1 MRANRAPQHLLAPEA
16 SAGTPGIPPSA
27 VLPGAV
33 PQPLQVLS
41 FALSACSLS
50 SDSVSLSPPASSLR
64 RLLPLGRFIPPS
76 ASASWARALR
86 FGAREK
92 PSGKHFLPPWGLTRS
107 PRSVLCPLPPPSLC
121 PSSLHCSRVR
131 GVCGTNLRVSF
142 LAPCWVEVGGGGV
155 PAAHKSGPTFWFGG
169 PWGRECWARAP
180 QASGQPGAPAWSPQP
195 SMKVGGYLEL
205 GDKGH
210 IGGGRSKTGR
220 PHSPGVG
227 GAEAAAEP
235 KPQLLGGG

>member
-1 MRANRAPQHLLAPEA
+1 MRAIRAPQHLLAPEG

-33 PQPLQVLS
+33 PQSLQVLS

-50 SDSVSLSPPASSLR
+50 SDSVSLSPSASSLG
-64 RLLPLGRFIPPS
+64 RLLPLRRFIPPS

-107 PRSVLCPLPPPSLC
+107 PRSVLCPLPPPSLS
-121 PSSLHCSRVR
+121 PSSLHCSRVW
-131 GVCGTNLRVSF
+131 GVCSTNLRVPF

-155 PAAHKSGPTFWFGG
+155 PAARKSGPTFWFGG
-169 PWGRECWARAP
+169 PWGLECWARAP
-180 QASGQPGAPAWSPQP
+180 EASDSQELPPGAPSP
-195 SMKVGGYLEL
+195 L
-205 GDKGH
+205 
-210 IGGGRSKTGR
+210 
-220 PHSPGVG
+220 
-227 GAEAAAEP
+227 
-235 KPQLLGGG
+235 